1 MILKKISRFGKL
13 VQAWKEFRSFRNFEI
28 SIGIVKSVV
37 DLERPWPTSAYS
49 GRLRENWFWF
59 EKIGRLRGNRGR
71 SRENCGQFEILR
83 SFSAKWRSIRKTW
96 GHYSKT
102 VRDREQ
108 FMAGLEDCGGLED
121 TVVAL
126 EKVWPISG
134 KVWLGG
140 ECCD

>member
-1 MILKKISRFGKL
+1 MSVNDYAKTVDDFEKNFPVWKIGASLKRVS
-13 VQAWKEFRSFRNFEI
+13 NFEI

-83 SFSAKWRSIRKTW
+83 SFSAKWRSIRKT
-96 GHYSKT
+96 
-102 VRDREQ
+102 
-108 FMAGLEDCGGLED
+108 
-121 TVVAL
+121 
-126 EKVWPISG
+126 
-134 KVWLGG
+134 
-140 ECCD
+140 